1 MISPSSGLLLY
12 AMRIFMDCVALAA
25 LADPLRL
32 PAAQDAYFTWK
43 QYINCFLAL
52 LEKSYRRPKNP
63 ESLEKLPFY
72 VHVFPCSSS
81 PAAQTSRGSRSN
93 FGLVTDTI
101 WGLYRDSVKIPR
113 STVICCPWGYVCDRS
128 RFFLFFRNLFFL
140 FSGQRA
146 VFPLKPFQFFRSD
159 KPLRHLSVCVYMIN
173 HTSQRIGCGRLVTV
187 PH

>member
-1 MISPSSGLLLY
+1 MPFALRISTDFERDPAALIHSRDLLHRILPGSFQNRKKGHKLFLCPSGLMLSQLKKSGESRETSLLRPRFPLQLFTCSTNLQ
-12 AMRIFMDCVALAA
+12 RITLQFWIGDG
-25 LADPLRL
+25 
-32 PAAQDAYFTWK
+32 
-43 QYINCFLAL
+43 
-52 LEKSYRRPKNP
+52 
-63 ESLEKLPFY
+63 
-72 VHVFPCSSS
+72 HH
-81 PAAQTSRGSRSN
+81 
-93 FGLVTDTI
+93 LVLDS

>member
-101 WGLYRDSVKIPR
+101 WCWIAGAY
-113 STVICCPWGYVCDRS
+113 
-128 RFFLFFRNLFFL
+128 
-140 FSGQRA
+140 
-146 VFPLKPFQFFRSD
+146 
-159 KPLRHLSVCVYMIN
+159 
-173 HTSQRIGCGRLVTV
+173 IGTQ
-187 PH
+187 